1 VVGKAEMIFVLLRM
15 RNPELVAV
23 VESRSLHYTGF
34 PFRDPGSGRDDEV
47 WVVYP
52 ALGFAPDAVPRFVT
66 VPIESASVAACLL
79 VSRNRPRP

>member
-47 WVVYP
+47 WVV
-52 ALGFAPDAVPRFVT
+52 
-66 VPIESASVAACLL
+66 
-79 VSRNRPRP
+79 VSRAWLCSGCGTQVRHGAD